1 MRTYY
6 DEDELLEAKADE
18 KLVTYFIVYRT
29 WNEKYFNHIPS
40 DGLVISINPTSYKTV
55 KLAIKNK
62 EKFATVPFIANSL
75 DKIEIYEVLDDMTV
89 GDYKSL
95 KHYERESLLTKC
107 KLVYEEDLRDKNE
120 EYDKGFRAGRRD
132 ALREGMIH
140 LPKTQKEVDYNKAI
154 RAEGEEILKKYK
166 RDRFGKIRI
175 SIPTRDEA
183 GWKHTATLIV
193 RPFSQGYGGD
203 FEYVFYIDDFCF
215 GYTSSYAKL
224 KVSSIDKELLSTFE
238 RDYSDLVKFIKKY
251 DF

>member
-18 KLVTYFIVYRT
+18 KPVTYFIVYRT

-40 DGLVISINPTSYKTV
+40 DGLVMSINPTSYKTV

-62 EKFATVPFIANSL
+62 EKFATLPFIANSL
-75 DKIEIYEVLDDMTV
+75 DKIEIYEVLDDMTM

-120 EYDKGFRAGRRD
+120 EYERGFRAGRRD

-140 LPKTQKEVDYNKAI
+140 LPKTQKEVNYNKAI
-154 RAEGEEILKKYK
+154 KAEGEEILKKYK
-166 RDRFGKIRI
+166 RDRFWKIRI
-175 SIPTRDEA
+175 NIPTRDKA
-183 GWKHTATLIV
+183 KHTATLIV
-193 RPFSQGYGGD
+193 RPFSQGYGGN

-215 GYTSSYAKL
+215 GYTSSYVKL